1 MHSAS
6 VMMPMNG
13 WKFVSLTTRCQ
24 LLFFSPLLFV
34 TDDSPES
41 VHGFIFFFLR
51 REDNCPNNFQTALV
65 TNFFCCSQ
73 NNPRIINLKYK
84 NTPFKSVKTLYY
96 TGWYL
101 SKVVWMPLYVDFW
114 ISMNAFILRLPSSRY
129 RCCQLRIECLFLDAV
144 CPVTHQAMQ
153 RN

>member
-1 MHSAS
+1 MIIIDRPKKSMHSAS

-41 VHGFIFFFLR
+41 VHGFIFFSWEERIIVLIISR
-51 REDNCPNNFQTALV
+51 QPSLQIV
-65 TNFFCCSQ
+65 CCSQ

-101 SKVVWMPLYVDFW
+101 SKVVWMPLY
-114 ISMNAFILRLPSSRY
+114 
-129 RCCQLRIECLFLDAV
+129 
-144 CPVTHQAMQ
+144 
-153 RN
+153 